1 MESIMA
7 APPQPGSG
15 SNMPAP
21 HWIDFGDVDQADSHL
36 SLESNSSYLDPN
48 LPTLSG
54 EQAGGQTVLDL
65 FNNLKGLRYQPH
77 DPLVLWEKARDM
89 LAEKRSIL
97 TILDRLDPGKDCRQS
112 FGQTLLLTL
121 DERIKAIQ
129 EESEQANLPNE
140 VLPTTSHEEE
150 VNFRIRFNICKTIVE
165 SLPTARCTPKCEKT
179 LQALLCQNLN
189 VKSITLE
196 NAITSRRIRLHNDIV
211 TGFQKS
217 VSERFLPGTTMTGS
231 PIVELILE
239 GLLVLRIG
247 YKH

>member
-1 MESIMA
+1 MKVIFAAILSIIA
-7 APPQPGSG
+7 
-15 SNMPAP
+15 
-21 HWIDFGDVDQADSHL
+21 L
-36 SLESNSSYLDPN
+36 SSKKISIYNEEIIVSSCFI
-48 LPTLSG
+48 
-54 EQAGGQTVLDL
+54 L
-65 FNNLKGLRYQPH
+65 FLFF
-77 DPLVLWEKARDM
+77 
-89 LAEKRSIL
+89 S
-97 TILDRLDPGKDCRQS
+97 RQS